1 MDWQGGEEL
10 NSDITNNGH
19 NELYDFAQIGDEHF
33 TNEDREQHWNA
44 LNWRMDKLRWMPEEE
59 AESTIVASDYPQQ
72 GVDSE
77 GSSYNAHANMSGD
90 GACDDAL
97 IDGSMDNDQ
106 PPLGSDDE
114 EQEDPKDYRR
124 GGYHPVR
131 IGDVF
136 KNGRYHVIRK
146 LGWGH
151 FSTVW
156 LCWDIESKRFIA
168 MKIVKSAEH
177 YTEAALDE
185 IKLLECVRDSDP
197 SDMALQRVVQLLDH
211 FTVSGVNGVH
221 VCMVFEVLGC
231 NLLKLILKSDYQGL
245 PIPMVKKIIKQVLEG
260 LHYLHEKCQIIHTD
274 IKPENVLIT
283 MSPEEVKK
291 LAEDA
296 ILAGKT
302 GKNLSGSAI
311 CSSKRCFQ
319 KMEESMTKSKKKKL
333 KKKRRRH
340 RNLLEQQLKEIEG
353 MSVDVD
359 SLDSGQ
365 NQFLST
371 EGQLN
376 SSAFS
381 STERDPDNSETT
393 TGHHF
398 KNEDSNDDE
407 QTVNEQKSANLK
419 IFDEIKIPR
428 IYLNQ
433 FAQNEKEGMKA
444 DNKKELKEEKTGES
458 RREENQTGVNGN
470 NFSNQQQEKPN
481 DKKNSVGNKTLPE
494 NNQENNKEKAPQ
506 ETEPKRTGKKK
517 KGNNAKNKQQNLQQ
531 ETAKKE
537 KRDESPSPPINRD
550 EKDDLIEGEIN
561 PKNKNDNPKK
571 QSVNTK
577 QEQNNQL
584 FNGELLKNEKPTIE
598 VKEEFIESPQKDIS
612 EENETIAKT
621 KKKKRKKKKQ
631 SKQSLEEEEA
641 RMDEPDELESK
652 EIFRPD
658 LSDEA
663 ILEDDQLIKE
673 SFAKNEEQGQNW
685 KFLRKDFDVKI
696 ADLGNACWTHH
707 HFTEDIQTRQ
717 YRALEVIIGASY
729 NQAADIWSIA
739 CMAFELATGDYLFE
753 PHSGTT
759 YSRDE
764 DHLAHIIELLGSI
777 PPTVFKKGEHWREF
791 FHKVLT
797 QKYGLPFE
805 HARSFASFLLP
816 MLNYEPSERATAG
829 HCLKHNWLKGVE

>member
-1 MDWQGGEEL
+1 MDWQGGNEL

-19 NELYDFAQIGDEHF
+19 NELFDFTQIGDEHF
-33 TNEDREQHWNA
+33 TNEDREQHWHA

-59 AESTIVASDYPQQ
+59 AESTIVASDYQCQPQ

-90 GACDDAL
+90 GACDDGL
-97 IDGSMDNDQ
+97 IDGSMDNDQEGQ

-156 LCWDIESKRFIA
+156 LW
-168 MKIVKSAEH
+168 
-177 YTEAALDE
+177 
-185 IKLLECVRDSDP
+185 DSDP

-311 CSSKRCFQ
+311 CSSKRCFK

-353 MSVDVD
+353 MSVDID
-359 SLDSGQ
+359 SLDSGR
-365 NQFLST
+365 NQFLSVDD
-371 EGQLN
+371 QLN

-393 TGHHF
+393 TGLQL
-398 KNEDSNDDE
+398 KSEDSNDDE
-407 QTVNEQKSANLK
+407 QIVNEQKATNLK

-433 FAQNEKEGMKA
+433 FAQNEKEGVKSVI
-444 DNKKELKEEKTGES
+444 KKEVKEEEAGES
-458 RREENQTGVNGN
+458 RREGNQAGINGN
-470 NFSNQQQEKPN
+470 IISNNKQQQQEKPT
-481 DKKNSVGNKTLPE
+481 KKNSVGNKILPE
-494 NNQENNKEKAPQ
+494 NSNKEKGPP

-517 KGNNAKNKQQNLQQ
+517 KGNNAKNKQQNQQQ
-531 ETAKKE
+531 ESVKKE

-550 EKDDLIEGEIN
+550 ETDDLIEGGIN
-561 PKNKNDNPKK
+561 PKIKNDNPKK
-571 QSVNTK
+571 NVNTK
-577 QEQNNQL
+577 QEQNKQL
-584 FNGELLKNEKPTIE
+584 YNGELLMPKIE
-598 VKEEFIESPQKDIS
+598 VKEEIIESPQKDVEPVLS
-612 EENETIAKT
+612 E
-621 KKKKRKKKKQ
+621 
-631 SKQSLEEEEA
+631 
-641 RMDEPDELESK
+641 
-652 EIFRPD
+652 
-658 LSDEA
+658 EA

-673 SFAKNEEQGQNW
+673 RNEEEGQNW

-797 QKYGLPFE
+797 QKYGWPFE

-829 HCLKHNWLKGVE
+829 QCLKHNWLKGVE

>member
-1 MDWQGGEEL
+1 MDWQGGNEL

-19 NELYDFAQIGDEHF
+19 NELFDFAQIGDEHF
-33 TNEDREQHWNA
+33 TNEDREQHWHA

-59 AESTIVASDYPQQ
+59 AESTIVASDYQCQPQ

-90 GACDDAL
+90 GACDDGV
-97 IDGSMDNDQ
+97 IDGSMDNDQEDQ

-114 EQEDPKDYRR
+114 EQVLLLNLLCNLHIEDPKDYRR

-156 LCWDIESKRFIA
+156 LC
-168 MKIVKSAEH
+168 
-177 YTEAALDE
+177 
-185 IKLLECVRDSDP
+185 
-197 SDMALQRVVQLLDH
+197 
-211 FTVSGVNGVH
+211 
-221 VCMVFEVLGC
+221 
-231 NLLKLILKSDYQGL
+231 DYQGL

-311 CSSKRCFQ
+311 CSSKRCFK

-353 MSVDVD
+353 MSVDID
-359 SLDSGQ
+359 SLDSGR
-365 NQFLST
+365 NQFLSVDD
-371 EGQLN
+371 QLN

-393 TGHHF
+393 TGLQL
-398 KNEDSNDDE
+398 KSEDLNDDE
-407 QTVNEQKSANLK
+407 QIVNEQKATNLK

-433 FAQNEKEGMKA
+433 FAQNEKEGVKA
-444 DNKKELKEEKTGES
+444 VIKKEVKEEEAGES
-458 RREENQTGVNGN
+458 RREENQAGINGN
-470 NFSNQQQEKPN
+470 IISNNKQQQQEKPT
-481 DKKNSVGNKTLPE
+481 KKNSVGNKILPE
-494 NNQENNKEKAPQ
+494 NSNQENNKEK
-506 ETEPKRTGKKK
+506 GFYD
-517 KGNNAKNKQQNLQQ
+517 QQNQQQ
-531 ETAKKE
+531 ESVKKE

-550 EKDDLIEGEIN
+550 ETDDLIEGGIN
-561 PKNKNDNPKK
+561 PKIKNDNPKK
-571 QSVNTK
+571 QNVNTK
-577 QEQNNQL
+577 QEQNKQL
-584 FNGELLKNEKPTIE
+584 YNGELLMPKIE
-598 VKEEFIESPQKDIS
+598 FKEEITESPQRDI
-612 EENETIAKT
+612 EENETISKT

-631 SKQSLEEEEA
+631 KQSLEEMEDA
-641 RMDEPDELESK
+641 RMDESNELESK
-652 EIFRPD
+652 EIIKPV
-658 LSDEA
+658 LSEEA

-673 SFAKNEEQGQNW
+673 KNEEEGQNW

-791 FHKVLT
+791 FHKNGRLLHIPNLKPWSLVEVLT
-797 QKYGLPFE
+797 QKYGWPFE

-829 HCLKHNWLKGVE
+829 QCLKHNWLKGVE